1 MVPTATAPELDAVG
15 SPTLAS
21 VFYMSAFLVILVP
34 VFLALF
40 AMQMERLE
48 AAVLRQPE
56 AEETGET
63 TTA

>member
-1 MVPTATAPELDAVG
+1 MVPDTTAPELDDVG

-21 VFYMSAFLVILVP
+21 VFYMSAFLAILVP

-40 AMQMERLE
+40 AIQMERLE
-48 AAVLRQPE
+48 ATVLRQPE

-63 TTA
+63 TTE